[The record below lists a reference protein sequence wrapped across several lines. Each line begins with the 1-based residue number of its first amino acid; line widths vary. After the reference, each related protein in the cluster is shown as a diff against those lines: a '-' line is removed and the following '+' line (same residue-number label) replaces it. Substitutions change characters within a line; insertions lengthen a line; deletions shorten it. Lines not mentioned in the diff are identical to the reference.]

1 VAPLGEEKSDRMKR
15 TDCDSELLRAISN
28 LVCVLENG
36 LVTYINPAGVEMLG
50 AESEDVL
57 LGHDLSEY
65 IHADYADLLALGID
79 AFAEEEAGVP
89 LKLRPLNAMP
99 IDVLMR
105 VRALSETDADDTYM
119 VECRDISNH
128 IRASEDARKREQ
140 RLANVLGTVRDAI
153 ITIDRKGNVQSI
165 NTAGERMF
173 GYPKNH
179 VLGQN
184 IKMLMPKQYADHH
197 DKHLDNYVKTAESE
211 LMNASM
217 EFEGQHADGTIFP
230 VEISVNEMTEGNQRL
245 FTGVVRDITE
255 RKRAMDRI
263 HHLAHHDALT
273 DLPNRNLYIER
284 VERAIYRS
292 QRSNKPLAL
301 MFVDLDKF
309 KPINDELGHEA
320 GDAVLK
326 AVAERMLSCVRQ
338 SDTVARFGGDEFV
351 AILENLD
358 HAESAA
364 VVAKKVLNKL
374 QDPIPVPGGQNAN
387 VGASI
392 GISIFPE
399 DGVTMD
405 ELSRAADEAM
415 YAVKESGRNAFK
427 FYSEVKAKQN

>member
-1 VAPLGEEKSDRMKR
+1 MKR
-15 TDCDSELLRAISN
+15 TDGDSELLRAISN
-28 LVCVLENG
+28 LVCVLTNG

-50 AESEDVL
+50 AESEAAL

-65 IHADYADLLALGID
+65 IHPDYADLLALGID

-89 LKLRPLNAMP
+89 LKLRPLNAIP

-105 VRALSETDADDTYM
+105 VRALSEMGDGASYM

-128 IRASEDARKREQ
+128 LRASEDARKREQ

-153 ITIDRKGNVQSI
+153 ITIDRKGIVQSI
-165 NTAGERMF
+165 NAAGERMF
-173 GYPKNH
+173 GYPKTH

-184 IKMLMPKQYADHH
+184 VKMLMPKQYADHH
-197 DKHLDNYVKTAESE
+197 DKHLDNYAKTGDSE
-211 LMNASM
+211 LMSGSM
-217 EFEGQHADGTIFP
+217 EFEGQHANGAVFP
-230 VEISVNEMTEGNQRL
+230 IELSVNEMMEGNQRL
-245 FTGVVRDITE
+245 FTGVIRDITE

-273 DLPNRNLYIER
+273 NLPNRNLYIER

-326 AVAERMLSCVRQ
+326 AAAERMLSCVRQ

-364 VVAKKVLNKL
+364 VVAKKVLDKL
-374 QDPIPVPGGQNAN
+374 QEPILVPGGRSAN

-399 DGVTMD
+399 DGVSMD
-405 ELSRAADEAM
+405 ELARAADEAM
-415 YAVKESGRNAFK
+415 YAVKEDGRNAFK
-427 FYSEVKAKQN
+427 FYSEVGAKQK

>member
-1 VAPLGEEKSDRMKR
+1 MNDTTRN
-15 TDCDSELLRAISN
+15 DCDSELLRAISN
-28 LVCVLENG
+28 LVAVLKDG
-36 LVTYINPAGVEMLG
+36 RLTYINPAGVDMLG
-50 AESEDVL
+50 ASDENAV
-57 LGHDLSEY
+57 LGHGLAEF
-65 IHADYADLLALGID
+65 IHADYADLIALGID

-89 LKLRPLNAMP
+89 LKLRPLNAVP

-105 VRALSETDADDTYM
+105 VRALESQAKSYM
-119 VECRDISNH
+119 VECRDISNY

-153 ITIDRKGNVQSI
+153 ITIDQKGNVQSI
-165 NTAGERMF
+165 NAAGERLF
-173 GYPKNH
+173 GYPRTH

-197 DKHLDNYVKTAESE
+197 DNYLDRYVKTGEGEIINSA
-211 LMNASM
+211 M
-217 EFEGQHADGTIFP
+217 EFEGQHANGAVFP
-230 VEISVNEMTEGNQRL
+230 IELSVTEMMEGNQRL

-255 RKRAMDRI
+255 RKKALDKI
-263 HHLAHHDALT
+263 HYLAHHDALT
-273 DLPNRNLYIER
+273 KLPNRNLYIER

-292 QRSNKPLAL
+292 ERSNKPLAL

-326 AVAERMLSCVRQ
+326 TVAERMLSCVRQ

-358 HAESAA
+358 HPDSAA
-364 VVAKKVLNKL
+364 VVAKKVISKL
-374 QDPIPVPGGQNAN
+374 TENIEVPGGQHAV

-392 GISIFPE
+392 GISVFPE
-399 DGVTMD
+399 DGKTMD
-405 ELSRAADEAM
+405 ELARAADEAM
-415 YAVKESGRNAFK
+415 YAVKEEGRNNYK
-427 FYSEVKAKQN
+427 FYKDLKGKGR

>member
-1 VAPLGEEKSDRMKR
+1 MKH

-50 AESEDVL
+50 ADSEAVL
-57 LGHDLSEY
+57 LGHDLSEF

-89 LKLRPLNAMP
+89 LKLRPLNAIS
-99 IDVLMR
+99 IDVQMR
-105 VRALSETDADDTYM
+105 VRALSETGGGPAYM
-119 VECRDISNH
+119 IECRDISNH
-128 IRASEDARKREQ
+128 LRASEDARKREQ

-153 ITIDRKGNVQSI
+153 ITIDRKGIVQSI
-165 NTAGERMF
+165 NAAGERMF
-173 GYPKNH
+173 GYPKPH

-197 DKHLDNYVKTAESE
+197 DKHLDNYVKTGDSE

-217 EFEGQHADGTIFP
+217 EFEGQHANGAVFP
-230 VEISVNEMTEGNQRL
+230 IELSVNEMMEGNQRL
-245 FTGVVRDITE
+245 FTGVIRDITE
-255 RKRAMDRI
+255 RKKAMDRI

-273 DLPNRNLYIER
+273 NLPNRNLYIER

-326 AVAERMLSCVRQ
+326 AAAERMLSCVRQ

-364 VVAKKVLNKL
+364 VVAQKVLDKL
-374 QDPIPVPGGQNAN
+374 QEPIPVPGGRSAR

-399 DGVTMD
+399 DGATMD
-405 ELSRAADEAM
+405 ELARAADEAM
-415 YAVKESGRNAFK
+415 YAVKEAGRNAFK
-427 FYSEVKAKQN
+427 FHGEVKAKQK